1 MVDFEPAPA
10 EKPSSSRTLLIVAVV
25 GCLAVVALL
34 AVCGGGFGY
43 FLYQGKVATDTAL
56 DEFQGKLDAK
66 DYASAYALI
75 APEWQ
80 AKQTREE
87 FEELFTMIDDVMGKY
102 KSRSMASVNV
112 NQAPGGSIAN
122 ATYKVEYEK
131 GSGQLAVVLK
141 ESGGRWHVLGYQLN
155 SDNFEKRLKCPS
167 CGFQNQ
173 NLGKFC
179 TNCGKPL

>member
-1 MVDFEPAPA
+1 MVDFEQAPAP
-10 EKPSSSRTLLIVAVV
+10 KPSSSRNIVIFGVV
-25 GCLAVVALL
+25 GCIAVLALI

-80 AKQTREE
+80 ATQTQEQ
-87 FEELFTMIDDVMGKY
+87 FDELFSMIDDVMGKY
-102 KSRSMASVNV
+102 KSRSVVNFNV
-112 NQAPGGSIAN
+112 NHTNGNGIAN
-122 ATYKVEYEK
+122 AVYKVDYEK
-131 GSGQLAVVLK
+131 GTAQLTLALK
-141 ESGGRWHVLGYQLN
+141 ESGGRWRVLGYRLN